1 MNRRQTIPAHLRYT
15 IDQFRADYP
24 TDDACLETIKEQR
37 YPGGVTFCS
46 DCEQE
51 RKLYRVAGRTAY
63 ACERGHQFYPL
74 AGTIFE
80 KSTTPLHI
88 WFYAMYQMGST
99 RCGISAKQIQRE
111 TGVTY
116 KTAWRMF
123 KQIRSLLSEP
133 DMQLEGSTVE
143 IDETYVGGKRKNRHG
158 KRGMR
163 GRDNDEKIPV
173 LGMVERG
180 GRVVAKVTPNVKTET
195 VYPIIHEF
203 VMPQSQVFTD
213 EYSIYDRL
221 ATADNGYQHKRIKHA
236 EKVYVMGDVH
246 TQTIEG
252 FWSLVKRGIGG
263 VYHSVGKNYLQTYLD
278 EYSFRYNRRDKGN
291 LIFAAILERVSLKA
305 CEKPS
310 APIAENQT
318 V

>member
-1 MNRRQTIPAHLRYT
+1 MNRRQTIPQHLRYT
-15 IDQFRADYP
+15 IDQFRAQFPD
-24 TDDACLETIKEQR
+24 DDACLETIKEQK

-51 RKLYRVAGRTAY
+51 RKVYRIAGRPAY

-116 KTAWRMF
+116 KTAWRIF
-123 KQIRSLLSEP
+123 RQIRSLLSEP

-143 IDETYVGGKRKNRHG
+143 MDESYFGAKRKRG
-158 KRGMR
+158 EKRGR
-163 GRDNDEKIPV
+163 PSRESSKQCVVGV
-173 LGMVERG
+173 VERTG
-180 GRVVAKVTPNVKTET
+180 KGRVFATVATDATKATLRGIAQERILPKS
-195 VYPIIHEF
+195 
-203 VMPQSQVFTD
+203 MVFTD
-213 EYSIYDRL
+213 EYASYNGL
-221 ATADNGYQHKRIKHA
+221 EADGYLHRRINHS
-236 EKVYVMGDVH
+236 EGVYVMGDVH
-246 TQTIEG
+246 TNTIEG

-263 VYHSVGKNYLQTYLD
+263 VYHNVGKHYLQTYLD
-278 EYSFRYNRRDKGN
+278 EYSFRYNRRESGN
-291 LIFAAILERVSLKA
+291 LIFHAILERVSERV
-305 CEKPS
+305 CSTPS
-310 APIAENQT
+310 EPIAENLPA
-318 V
+318 